1 MGVCIMENKKTT
13 KKEFFG
19 MLKAVV
25 EGCEPANMADLVA
38 FIDHEVELIDKKSAN
53 RKAGTG
59 KKAVENNSITAI
71 VVEELARLGSV
82 TITDLLKK
90 SSVLASYVTEDGKPL
105 SNQKISALLRP
116 LYSGDNPTI
125 ERIVDK
131 KSVYFKVIE

>member
-1 MGVCIMENKKTT
+1 MENKKTT

-38 FIDHEVELIDKKSAN
+38 FIDHEVELIDKKASS
-53 RKAGTG
+53 RKAGTN
-59 KKAVENNSITAI
+59 KKAVENNNIATI
-71 VVEELARLGSV
+71 IIEELTKFGSV

-90 SSVLASYVTEDGKPL
+90 SEVLANYVTEDGKAL
-105 SNQKISALLRP
+105 SNQKISAVLRP

-131 KSVYFKVIE
+131 KSVYFRVIE